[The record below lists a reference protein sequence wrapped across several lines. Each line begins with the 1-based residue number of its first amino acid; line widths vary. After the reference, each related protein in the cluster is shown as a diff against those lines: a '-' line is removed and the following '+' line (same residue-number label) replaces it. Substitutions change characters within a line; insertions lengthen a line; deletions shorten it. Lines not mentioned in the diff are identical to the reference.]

1 MFERKRQI
9 SFFYLDN
16 LLEMKQIRAFRL
28 KVVAAIFGG
37 ILLCLGTLLAIN
49 FIYYNF
55 LGLGHTKLES
65 LMEENRLLHDK
76 LTEISG
82 RYQNLEQI
90 VNELNTQ
97 GDQLRLLV
105 DLPKLDEETKSAGIG
120 GTMYDN
126 EILSASGSTIDLFRS
141 TEKLMNELTGQVN
154 VQKQSYTEI
163 LQKTKYNEGFF
174 KAIPAIKPMDGYYS
188 LQSFGIRIHPIFGT
202 RKVHLGLDIV
212 NDVGTPVYSA
222 GDGVVHM
229 AGQSGGGLGIAII
242 IDHGYGYQTV
252 YAHLSKVFVH
262 AGQRVQRGDMI
273 AKSGRSGLVTGPHLH
288 YEVRKNGVSQNPMDY
303 FFDDLRAEDYRKIAD
318 RG

>member
-1 MFERKRQI
+1 MFKRKRQI

-16 LLEMKQIRAFRL
+16 LLEMKQIRGFRL
-28 KVVAAIFGG
+28 KVIAAIIGG
-37 ILLCLGTLLAIN
+37 VLLCLGTLLAIN

-55 LGLGHTKLES
+55 LGLGHARLES
-65 LMEENRLLHDK
+65 LMEENRILHDRLADMTGK
-76 LTEISG
+76 
-82 RYQNLEQI
+82 YQNLEQV
-90 VNELNTQ
+90 VNDLNTQ

-105 DLPKLDEETKSAGIG
+105 DLPKLDEETKNAGIG
-120 GTMYDN
+120 GNMYDN
-126 EILSASGSTIDLFRS
+126 KILSTSGSTSDLFRN
-141 TEKLMNELTGQVN
+141 TEKLMSELTGQVS
-154 VQKQSYTEI
+154 VQKQSYSEI
-163 LQKTKYNEGFF
+163 LQKAKFNEGFF

-188 LQSFGIRIHPIFGT
+188 TQGFGVRIHPILGT

-229 AGQSGGGLGIAII
+229 AGQSGGGLGVAII
-242 IDHGYGYQTV
+242 INHGYGYQTV

-262 AGQRVQRGDMI
+262 AGQKVRRGDMI
-273 AKSGRSGLVTGPHLH
+273 AKSGKSGLVTGPHLH

-303 FFDDLRAEDYRKIAD
+303 FFDDVRAEDYRKLAD